1 MFGGFPSAHS
11 IQQRGCWI
19 FHFPRFSLSL
29 RHPLAFCFFLLR
41 LVPLPP
47 TTLSHP
53 VLSRLTKTVRWGS
66 TLLAL
71 SLSLSLFPVP
81 VSLPFLL
88 LSLSHPS
95 PSLSRWLFLSS
106 GYTGGRTEDVDG
118 LGLASA
124 GRALNNV
131 RTQRGGNTGVRG
143 VPTGMKWNAVE
154 WWNTAEHAPAFLL
167 SPPYPSIGFFSFP
180 SSPFSIRLFLSSSL
194 FSWSLSRTG
203 SLCYSFSLASYVR
216 NEPQLIHH
224 NRFTCMS
231 AGNFHRVFL
240 LSLSLSLSLAVVNVA
255 FDAFRCPIL
264 SIAKHP
270 GFRNAS
276 WRIAF
281 ATIHVEQVSVCFVAG
296 SFVSRAKSV
305 FR

>member
-1 MFGGFPSAHS
+1 M
-11 IQQRGCWI
+11 
-19 FHFPRFSLSL
+19 
-29 RHPLAFCFFLLR
+29 
-41 LVPLPP
+41 
-47 TTLSHP
+47 
-53 VLSRLTKTVRWGS
+53 
-66 TLLAL
+66 
-71 SLSLSLFPVP
+71 
-81 VSLPFLL
+81 
-88 LSLSHPS
+88 
-95 PSLSRWLFLSS
+95 
-106 GYTGGRTEDVDG
+106 DG

-240 LSLSLSLSLAVVNVA
+240 LSLSLSLSLSLL
-255 FDAFRCPIL
+255 L
-264 SIAKHP
+264 SLTLLLTRSDVP
-270 GFRNAS
+270 SFPLLS
-276 WRIAF
+276 
-281 ATIHVEQVSVCFVAG
+281 TLVSAMPLDVSLSPRFTWNKYRFVL
-296 SFVSRAKSV
+296 
-305 FR
+305 

>member
-1 MFGGFPSAHS
+1 MAVRPRNCKRILKQISHGRQRAKSKTGYVRWFSKRPFHPTTWLLNFPFSPILTFPPSPSCLLFLSSSTCPSSANDPLS
-11 IQQRGCWI
+11 PCS
-19 FHFPRFSLSL
+19 FSFNENCALRFDPPGSLS
-29 RHPLAFCFFLLR
+29 
-41 LVPLPP
+41 
-47 TTLSHP
+47 
-53 VLSRLTKTVRWGS
+53 
-66 TLLAL
+66 L

-240 LSLSLSLSLAVVNVA
+240 LSLSLSLAFVNVA

-276 WRIAF
+276 
-281 ATIHVEQVSVCFVAG
+281 
-296 SFVSRAKSV
+296 
-305 FR
+305 